1 MDIYVY
7 DTNFKMIGVLDIYYS
22 LLWNVKYCGYGDF
35 TLGVPDTKDITDLL
49 KEDYYLGIPNSDR
62 LMIIEKL
69 EPNTDI
75 IDGNSI
81 KVSGR
86 SLESILKRRIIWDQ
100 TVISGNL
107 QNAIKKLITDAI
119 INPSDSNRKISN
131 FIFVESTDPKITS
144 IIIDLTQFTG
154 DELYKVVT
162 DLASKHK
169 IGYKITLN
177 DSFQLE
183 FELIS
188 GSDRSSNQLVNP
200 ILEFS
205 IKNDNLISSKY
216 TIDKRNYCNVTLIAG
231 EGEGTERRT
240 ATYGEASGINRRE
253 LYTDARDI
261 SSNSD
266 SDNPIPASDY
276 ENMLI
281 ERGKNNLKEQKIIHE
296 FDTEVNSDN
305 NTIYQFNKD
314 YFLGDLVEF
323 VDAQGRESINRITE
337 ITTTITEDEQ
347 STYPIFEYEEE

>member
-35 TLGVPDTKDITDLL
+35 TLGVPDSKDITDLL

-69 EPNTDI
+69 EPNTDTV
-75 IDGNSI
+75 DGNSI

-86 SLESILKRRIIWDQ
+86 SLESILNRRIIWEQ
-100 TVISGNL
+100 TVVSGNL
-107 QNAIKKLITDAI
+107 QNAIHTLLNNEI
-119 INPSDSNRKISN
+119 IAPTIAEREIEN
-131 FIFVESTDPKITS
+131 FIFVESTDESITGLS
-144 IIIDLTQFTG
+144 IDETQFTG
-154 DELYKVVT
+154 DSLYDVIVT
-162 DLASKHK
+162 LCNKFK
-169 IGYKITLN
+169 IGYKIVINDQNQFEFTL
-177 DSFQLE
+177 
-183 FELIS
+183 IA
-188 GSDRSSNQLVNP
+188 GKDRSSNQIANP
-200 ILEFS
+200 IIEFS

-231 EGEGTERRT
+231 EGEGIERRT

-266 SDNPIPASDY
+266 SDNPIPASEY

-305 NTIYQFNKD
+305 NTLYRFNED

-337 ITTTITEDEQ
+337 ITTTVTDDEQ